1 MNEDDN
7 LLALLQKPLT
17 RPEIREIALR
27 MMMHGYSLNRTC
39 ERMGRSRESII
50 ALLDSGAPL

>member
-1 MNEDDN
+1 MEDDDN

-17 RPEIREIALR
+17 RTEIREIALR

-50 ALLDSGAPL
+50 ELLDRD